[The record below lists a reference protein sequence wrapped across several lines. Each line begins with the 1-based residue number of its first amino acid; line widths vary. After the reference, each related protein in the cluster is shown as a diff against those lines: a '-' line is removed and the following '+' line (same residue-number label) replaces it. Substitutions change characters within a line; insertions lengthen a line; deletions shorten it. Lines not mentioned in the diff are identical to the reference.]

1 MGKIVFPLL
10 TAIALTTSVLMPAS
24 VTHAAEGSIVVVVAN
39 PSSLTAGESAVVQR
53 WTGAGL
59 TVSHVDDDTVTSAA
73 VANAALVF
81 VSQSASSN
89 AAAVKSLNN
98 VAVPVWVAKP
108 YLLDDFGFT
117 GAVAGTDYGDSGRSD
132 ADHRVSESSD
142 CCRVLRDGDVPGK

>member
-59 TVSHVDDDTVTSAA
+59 TVSHVDDDTVSSAA
-73 VANAALVF
+73 VSGASLVF

-89 AAAVKSLNN
+89 VAA
-98 VAVPVWVAKP
+98 
-108 YLLDDFGFT
+108 
-117 GAVAGTDYGDSGRSD
+117 
-132 ADHRVSESSD
+132 
-142 CCRVLRDGDVPGK
+142 